1 MEENETIEENIIGNI
16 EGDNIRYEFSELS
29 SNGIQFKSFYYK
41 KAYCFYIYYQS
52 VIDTIILHEFVNYSR
67 GTTDGRKLFCF
78 TLRWIKTNLPQ
89 IIFVSLCA
97 VPLTL
102 KKGEQKISQE
112 ILNLYYKK
120 IGFKEIGENDFKENI
135 DILIENCKVNHMGG
149 KSRRRSRRRS
159 RRSRRSRSRISR
171 RNI

>member
-41 KAYCFYIYYQS
+41 KAHCIYIYDQS
-52 VIDTIILHEFVNYSR
+52 VIDTIILDQFVNSSR
-67 GTTDGRKLFCF
+67 GTADGRKLFCF

-89 IIFVSLCA
+89 IIFVSLYA
-97 VPLTL
+97 LPLTL
-102 KKGEQKISQE
+102 KKGEQKISQKN
-112 ILNLYYKK
+112 LNLYYKK
-120 IGFKEIGENDFKENI
+120 IGFEEIEENDFKQNI
-135 DILIENCKVNHMGG
+135 DILIENCEVNHMGG
-149 KSRRRSRRRS
+149 KSRRRTRRSRRRS
-159 RRSRRSRSRISR
+159 RRSRRSR